1 MASSIKYDV
10 SFLVFILVI
19 LDVCLCCAVCF
30 SILYFCFEAP
40 NSAMMAYFFNW
51 LYGMREKEEPW
62 RVYSGDF
69 FPIYGQSESL
79 CFSVGMITMDSGD
92 VPFIFILHD
101 WEAENCIC
109 CFNCFS
115 VHPYNSL
122 RFLSLCLGESV
133 RWPDICTFDR
143 FLPTY
148 LVWADINKFLLA
160 SIRNLSAICKYFPT
174 NSRTLFSLFPAFQNK
189 ICSWW
194 VCIILAFLLWC
205 FKNFWR

>member
-1 MASSIKYDV
+1 MAVVLSNMASSIKYDV

-40 NSAMMAYFFNW
+40 NCAMMAHFFNW

-69 FPIYGQSESL
+69 FHICGQSESL
-79 CFSVGMITMDSGD
+79 CFSVGMITMDSSD

-109 CFNCFS
+109 CLTVFLCIRIIRCGFC
-115 VHPYNSL
+115 PYAWGNLLGDRISAHL
-122 RFLSLCLGESV
+122 IVFCLH
-133 RWPDICTFDR
+133 T
-143 FLPTY
+143 
-148 LVWADINKFLLA
+148 
-160 SIRNLSAICKYFPT
+160 
-174 NSRTLFSLFPAFQNK
+174 
-189 ICSWW
+189 
-194 VCIILAFLLWC
+194 
-205 FKNFWR
+205 